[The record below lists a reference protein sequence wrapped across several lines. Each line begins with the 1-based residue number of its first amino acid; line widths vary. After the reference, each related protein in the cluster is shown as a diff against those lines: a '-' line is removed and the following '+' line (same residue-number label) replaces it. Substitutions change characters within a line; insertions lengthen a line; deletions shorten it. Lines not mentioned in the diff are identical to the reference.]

1 MLLNPE
7 HIPITTQYSMLL
19 EERKG
24 GTPGNSRKGVVNEW
38 PPRRGRSEHSPS
50 VPSGSIAQEVRA
62 ASRPAGIGR
71 KTSPGSWRQ
80 GGKSQ
85 GQDREKCPCRPWPS
99 TGGKSMGRDS
109 ACEELVQ
116 EQGSKASDPPHPEP
130 GTLASLLACA
140 LVPHARPLKGTRK
153 VHRKKQT

>member
-1 MLLNPE
+1 MLLNPK
-7 HIPITTQYSMLL
+7 HIPITTQHSMLL

-85 GQDREKCPCRPWPS
+85 GQDREKCPCRRWPS

-116 EQGSKASDPPHPEP
+116 EQGSKACDHR
-130 GTLASLLACA
+130 TLSLGPWL
-140 LVPHARPLKGTRK
+140 LRWPVPLFHIQD
-153 VHRKKQT
+153 H